1 MDRRPRGR
9 WPKPQASARAG
20 VLRTRW
26 ANWLPPASSRRTA
39 APFVRNATKR
49 GEGTQIDLLVQTRT
63 ALHVVEIKRRA
74 LISASVED
82 EVREKIKR
90 LRVPRGLSVRTA
102 LVYAGELAP
111 EVAERGYF
119 DALVP
124 VERLLGLPVRQ

>member
-1 MDRRPRGR
+1 M
-9 WPKPQASARAG
+9 A
-20 VLRTRW
+20 VY
-26 ANWLPPASSRRTA
+26 PPLNDILQTA
-39 APFVRNATKR
+39 EKNH
-49 GEGTQIDLLVQTRT
+49 LT
-63 ALHVVEIKRRA
+63 AFS
-74 LISASVED
+74 ISASVED